1 MKKFNLVIADDVDFD
16 IEEAIERKKEYG
28 AYQSTIDELLEEIDS
43 CYTKMEKSPKS
54 GSNLSARV
62 SRETNIKYLLVKD
75 YVMIYEITGEEEV
88 TAYRFLSTK
97 TNWINMI

>member
-1 MKKFNLVIADDVDFD
+1 MIKFNLIIADDVDID

-28 AYQSTIDELLEEIDS
+28 AYQSTIYELLKEINS
-43 CYTKMEKSPKS
+43 CYTKLESSPKS

-88 TAYRFLSTK
+88 TIYRFLSAR
-97 TNWINMI
+97 TNWINTV